1 LKLKESTKA
10 FIGEARGVKGF
21 SFFDLLHGY
30 FYARWTYFY
39 IAMGSGEHP
48 LAKRLRPLVIWI
60 GKRLVSIANA
70 PDQSNRV
77 RFEDTYHGKV
87 LPLAA
92 ATRLVSVKEDI
103 CLGDLEQ
110 VIPYQKAREIIL
122 KNPDHIVVIDCPC
135 RAAREHPCLPMDVCL
150 IVGEPFASFVIEH
163 QPKRSRWI
171 TSQQAQQ
178 ILEAE
183 DQRGHVHHA
192 FFKDSMLDRFYAI
205 CNCCN
210 CCCAALYAQRNG
222 TPMLA
227 SSGYVARV
235 DENLCLNC
243 GQCEQACNFDAMHV
257 NLRAE
262 VDKDKCM
269 GCGLCVNQCQPGA
282 IQLMR
287 MESKGKPLEIQELI
301 EAFRKSEAENKSRSA
316 INAN

>member
-1 LKLKESTKA
+1 LKPNKSTRA
-10 FIGEARGVKGF
+10 FIREARGVKGF

-48 LAKRLRPLVIWI
+48 LAKRLKPLVTWI
-60 GKRLVSIANA
+60 GNLMVSKANA
-70 PDQSNRV
+70 PDQSNQI

-92 ATRLVSVKEDI
+92 ATRLVSVNEDI

-122 KNPDHIVVIDCPC
+122 KNPDHIAVIDCPC

-150 IVGEPFASFVIEH
+150 VVGEPFASFVIEH

-171 TSQQAQQ
+171 TSRQAQQ
-178 ILEAE
+178 ILEEE
-183 DQRGHVHHA
+183 DQRGHIHHA
-192 FFKDSMLDRFYAI
+192 FFKDAMLGRFYAI
-205 CNCCN
+205 CNCCT
-210 CCCAALYAQRNG
+210 CCCAALNAQRNG

-227 SSGYVARV
+227 SSGYIARV
-235 DENLCLNC
+235 DEGLCLNC
-243 GQCEQACNFDAMHV
+243 GKCEQVCLFGAMSV
-257 NLRAE
+257 NLIAE
-262 VDKDKCM
+262 VDIDKCM

-282 IQLMR
+282 IQLVR

-301 EAFRKSEAENKSRSA
+301 EAFKKSEAEKSS
-316 INAN
+316 IPQ